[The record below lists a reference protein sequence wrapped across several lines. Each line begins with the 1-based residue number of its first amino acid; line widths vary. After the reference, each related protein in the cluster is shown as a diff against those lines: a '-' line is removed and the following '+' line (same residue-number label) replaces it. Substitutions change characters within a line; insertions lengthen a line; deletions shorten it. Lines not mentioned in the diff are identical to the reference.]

1 MLKLKEKANH
11 VNTMEKLINEAM
23 KIVGKY
29 ELSIPDFSAG
39 SVGAALLTAKGNIYT
54 GINFDIA
61 CGIGF
66 CAEHSAI
73 AQMLKH
79 RETHIEMI
87 VATDGISIRPPCGRC
102 RELMF
107 QIDQKNLDTKICIS
121 GEKYMTLDELLPCR
135 WKPSLK

>member
-1 MLKLKEKANH
+1 MKKII
-11 VNTMEKLINEAM
+11 TIEKLIEEAK

-29 ELSIPDFSAG
+29 ELSTPDFSAG
-39 SVGAALLTAKGNIYT
+39 SVAAALLTTNGNIYT
-54 GINFDIA
+54 GINIEVA

-79 RETHIEMI
+79 RETQIEMI
-87 VATDGISIRPPCGRC
+87 VALDTTIIRPPCGRC

-107 QIDQKNLDTKICIS
+107 QIDYKNLNTKVYIS
-121 GEKYMTLDELLPCR
+121 RKKYMTLDELLPCR
-135 WKPSLK
+135 WNPSL